1 MAAGKT
7 AAFAPGRVELL
18 GNHTDYNQGV
28 VLGAAIDRGIN
39 VTGDRRDDGV
49 LQIRSPDFGKVE
61 IPLSELRPLTEGR
74 WANYALGV
82 VRELIDL
89 GVPVNGFHAE
99 VTGDIPIGAG
109 LSSSAA
115 FELAT
120 ALFLL
125 KLFPRESR
133 RAFSFAA
140 SRMAPP
146 DSYKSVAAAVSAAEA
161 RGTRATTGEVRE
173 E

>member
-39 VTGDRRDDGV
+39 VSGDRRDDGM

-61 IPLSELRPLTEGR
+61 IPLSELRPLPEGR
-74 WANYALGV
+74 WANHALGV
-82 VRELIDL
+82 VRELIHL

-115 FELAT
+115 FELAI
-120 ALFLL
+120 ALFDL
-125 KLFPRESR
+125 
-133 RAFSFAA
+133 
-140 SRMAPP
+140 
-146 DSYKSVAAAVSAAEA
+146 
-161 RGTRATTGEVRE
+161 
-173 E
+173 